1 MTLPVIFDVDIDTLV
16 ALAADLD
23 FADTERRA
31 VLLENETRDVNAAP
45 GSGKTTVLAAK
56 LLLLARKWP
65 YERRGICVLSH
76 TNVAREE
83 IQRRLAATTEGS
95 RLLTYPHFIGT
106 IHAFV
111 NQFLALPFLRSEG
124 IEVDVIDDDVFA
136 NRAIGMAMKVPTLR
150 FWAEKNESVKPMIGG
165 LVFKGLHLHLAS
177 EDGKLPKSDSKS
189 YPHLQNIKDDLKAKG
204 VFRHADMFAFAERLL
219 WKSPNLRE
227 RLSKR
232 FPMVYID
239 EMQDTSWAQ
248 EELLERLFDM
258 SVTVQRLGD
267 LNQRILGSDAEA
279 EKLTFPRAP
288 ALSIGTSKRFGPAI
302 AGVVSGVRVSGSAIV
317 GEGADVHPPLLLTYP
332 SARVGEVL
340 NAFGQKVLDRFD
352 DEELSG
358 GSVKALC
365 ARKQGDAKREEP
377 GRTLIDYWPAYTG
390 EAMSSASR
398 AERFWALLANSSA
411 TAGTAATLA
420 SRAGDARRAVLLVLR
435 AAGSQH
441 VSNVRDGPQLLRR
454 LQEAGQD
461 TAPIRLLCRD
471 LALNNNLGLSK
482 ATRCTVPSLF
492 FESLKSL
499 LPAELTLDKFVK
511 LPVFEEP
518 DDTPEAAVNQ
528 RFCQVSQGGRQVNI
542 QIGTVASMKGETHL
556 ATLVLESFGWPA
568 RRFDLKE
575 ALPLVAGLAVR
586 DPKMTEN
593 QLALFRNLY
602 VGMSRP
608 TSFLCVAVNEHRV
621 SDACKNALVAQ
632 GWVVEHLAD
641 LSKAAS

>member
-1 MTLPVIFDVDIDTLV
+1 MTLPVIAHDDID
-16 ALAADLD
+16 ALGALYADLD
-23 FADTERRA
+23 FTDAERRA
-31 VLLENETRDVNAAP
+31 VLMESGTRDVNAAP

-65 YERRGICVLSH
+65 HDRRGICVLSH

-83 IQRRLAATTEGS
+83 IQRRLVATAEGS
-95 RLLTYPHFIGT
+95 RLLAYPHFIGT

-111 NQFLALPFLRSEG
+111 NQFLALPLLRSEG

-136 NRAIGMAMKVPTLR
+136 NRAIGMAMKNPTLR
-150 FWAEKNESVKPMIGG
+150 GWAARNEGVKPMVGG
-165 LVFKGLHLHLAS
+165 LVFKGPNLDLISESGTLPNLA
-177 EDGKLPKSDSKS
+177 SKS
-189 YPHLQNIKDDLKAKG
+189 YPLLHEIKLDLTQKG
-204 VFRHADMFAFAERLL
+204 VFRYADMFAFAECLL
-219 WKSPNLRE
+219 RKSPILSG

-232 FPMVYID
+232 FPMVCID

-248 EELLERLFDM
+248 EELLVRLFDK

-302 AGVVSGVRVSGSAIV
+302 AGVVSGVRVGGPAVV
-317 GEGADVHPPLLLTYP
+317 GEGADVHSPLLLTY
-332 SARVGEVL
+332 ATTRVGEVL

-352 DEELSG
+352 DEELRG
-358 GSVKALC
+358 CSVKALC
-365 ARKQGDAKREEP
+365 ARKQGDAKKEEP
-377 GRTLIDYWPAYTG
+377 GRTLIDYWPACAG
-390 EAMSSASR
+390 EAKSLGSR
-398 AERFWALLANSSA
+398 AQRFWGLLASSGA
-411 TAGTAATLA
+411 TAGNASTLA
-420 SRAGDARRAVLLVLR
+420 DRAGDARRAVLLVLR
-435 AAGSQH
+435 AAESQH
-441 VSNVRDGPQLLRR
+441 VSSVRDGPQLLRR

-471 LALNNNLGLSK
+471 LALNSSLGLSK
-482 ATRCTVPSLF
+482 ANRLDVPGLF
-492 FESLKSL
+492 FESLKPL
-499 LPAELTLDKFVK
+499 LPAELTLNKFAK

-518 DDTPEAAVNQ
+518 DGAPEFEVNQ
-528 RFCQVSQGGRQVNI
+528 RVCQVSQGGRQVNV
-542 QIGTVASMKGETHL
+542 QIGTVASMKSETHL

-575 ALPLVAGLAVR
+575 AMPVVAGLAVR

-608 TSFLCVAVNEHRV
+608 TSFLCVAVNENRI
-621 SDACKNALVAQ
+621 SDDCKNALLAQ
-632 GWVVEHLAD
+632 GWVIEHLA
-641 LSKAAS
+641 

>member
-1 MTLPVIFDVDIDTLV
+1 MTLPVIADEDID
-16 ALAADLD
+16 ALGALYADLD
-23 FADTERRA
+23 FTDAERRA
-31 VLLENETRDVNAAP
+31 VLLESGTRDVNAAP

-65 YERRGICVLSH
+65 HDRRGICVLSH

-83 IQRRLAATTEGS
+83 IQRRLGATAEGS
-95 RLLTYPHFIGT
+95 RLLAYPHFIGT

-136 NRAIGMAMKVPTLR
+136 NRAIGMAMKNPTLR
-150 FWAEKNESVKPMIGG
+150 GWAANNEGVKPMIGG
-165 LVFKGLHLHLAS
+165 LVFKGSNLDLIS
-177 EDGKLPKSDSKS
+177 EGGALPKPATKS
-189 YPHLQNIKDDLKAKG
+189 YPLLHEIKSELTQKG
-204 VFRHADMFAFAERLL
+204 VFRYADMFAFAERLL
-219 WKSPNLRE
+219 RKSPILSG

-248 EELLERLFDM
+248 EALLDRLFDK

-279 EKLTFPRAP
+279 EKLTFPRYP

-302 AGVVSGVRVSGSAIV
+302 ARVVSGVRVGGPAVV
-317 GEGADVHPPLLLTYP
+317 GEGADVHSPLLLTYAT
-332 SARVGEVL
+332 ARVGEVL
-340 NAFGQKVLDRFD
+340 NAFGQKVLDRLD
-352 DEELSG
+352 DEELRG
-358 GSVKALC
+358 CSVKALC
-365 ARKQGDAKREEP
+365 ARKQGDAKKEEP
-377 GRTLIDYWPAYTG
+377 GRTLIDYWPAYAG
-390 EAMSSASR
+390 EAKRLRSQ
-398 AERFWALLANSSA
+398 AERFWALLANSGA

-420 SRAGDARRAVLLVLR
+420 DCAGDTRRAVLLVLR

-441 VSNVRDGPQLLRR
+441 VSSVRDGSQLLRR

-461 TAPIRLLCRD
+461 TAPVRLLCRN
-471 LALNNNLGLSK
+471 LALNNGLGLSK
-482 ATRCTVPSLF
+482 AGRLEIPGLF
-492 FESLKSL
+492 FESLESL
-499 LPAELTLDKFVK
+499 LPAELSLDKFAK
-511 LPVFEEP
+511 LPVFDEP
-518 DDTPEAAVNQ
+518 DGAPEAEVNQ
-528 RFCQVSQGGRQVNI
+528 RTCQVSQGGRQVNV

-575 ALPLVAGLAVR
+575 AMPVVAGLTNR

-608 TSFLCVAVNEHRV
+608 TSFLCVAVNESRV
-621 SDACKNALVAQ
+621 SDECKDALLAQ
-632 GWVVEHLAD
+632 GWIIEHLA
-641 LSKAAS
+641 

>member
-1 MTLPVIFDVDIDTLV
+1 MTLPVILDEDIDALS

-23 FADTERRA
+23 FADAERRA
-31 VLLENETRDVNAAP
+31 VLLESGTRDVNAAP

-56 LLLLARKWP
+56 LLLLAKKWP

-95 RLLTYPHFIGT
+95 RLLAYPHFIGT

-124 IEVDVIDDDVFA
+124 IEVDVIDDEVFA
-136 NRAIGMAMKVPTLR
+136 NRAIGMAMRKGTLR
-150 FWAEKNESVKPMIGG
+150 AWMEKDQRVMPMIAG
-165 LVFKGLHLHLAS
+165 LVFQGSGLTLGS
-177 EDGKLPKSDSKS
+177 EGGALPKPDTKS
-189 YPHLQNIKDDLKAKG
+189 YPLLREIKLELTEKG
-204 VFRHADMFAFAERLL
+204 VFRHADMFAFAEHLL
-219 WKSPNLRE
+219 GKSPNLSE

-248 EELLERLFDM
+248 EELLNRLFDM

-302 AGVVSGVRVSGSAIV
+302 AGVVSGVRVGGPAVV
-317 GEGADVHPPLLLTYP
+317 GEGADVHSPLLLTYAT
-332 SARVGEVL
+332 ARVGEVL

-352 DEELSG
+352 DEQLRSR
-358 GSVKALC
+358 SVKALC
-365 ARKQGDAKREEP
+365 ARKQGDAKKEEP
-377 GRTLIDYWPAYTG
+377 GRTLVDYWPPYAEG
-390 EAMSSASR
+390 AKSSGSR
-398 AERFWALLANSSA
+398 AERFWALLTSSGA
-411 TAGTAATLA
+411 TADAAATLA

-435 AAGSQH
+435 AAGSPH
-441 VSNVRDGPQLLRR
+441 VSSVRDGPQLLRR

-461 TAPIRLLCRD
+461 TTPIRLLCRD
-471 LALNNNLGLSK
+471 LALNNGFALSK
-482 ATRCTVPSLF
+482 AGRLAVPDLF
-492 FESLKSL
+492 FESLKPF
-499 LPAELTLDKFVK
+499 LPAELTLDQFAK

-518 DDTPEAAVNQ
+518 DDISEVEVNQ
-528 RFCQVSQGGRQVNI
+528 RVCQVSHGGRQVNV

-556 ATLVLESFGWPA
+556 ATMVLESFGWPA

-575 ALPLVAGLAVR
+575 AMPVVAGMAVR
-586 DPKMTEN
+586 DPEMTEN

-608 TSFLCVAVNEHRV
+608 TSFLCVAVNEKRV
-621 SDACKNALVAQ
+621 SGDCKNALLAQ
-632 GWVVEHLAD
+632 GWVVEHLA
-641 LSKAAS
+641 